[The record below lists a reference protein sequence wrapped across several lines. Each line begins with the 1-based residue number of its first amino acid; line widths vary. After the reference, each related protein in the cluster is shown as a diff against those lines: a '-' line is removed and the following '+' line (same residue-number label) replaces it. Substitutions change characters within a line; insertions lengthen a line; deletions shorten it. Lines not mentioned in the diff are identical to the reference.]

1 MQGLQLAKAYF
12 DAYGRTLIEG
22 PLAPYQSVLAAGLV
36 GEGSD
41 CFGFDDA
48 ISQDHD
54 FGPGFCLWLPDALYQ
69 EVGRNLQAEYDRLPR
84 TFMGYERMVS
94 NYGGGRVGV
103 MSLEGFYERFTG
115 LKHPPTDAMEWLRIP
130 EDFLATATNGAVFY
144 DPSGIFTA
152 WRNHLLNFYPDDVM
166 RKKLAAKCAV
176 MEKSG
181 QYNYPRCLKR
191 GDVVAASFACSEFI
205 QAAFGALYLLNG
217 EYMPYYKWWVRGSER
232 FTVLREAVVKLQ
244 ALAAL
249 ADTERD
255 GLEKTAL
262 IESVC
267 ADVANYLCDWGY
279 TNTREA
285 FLQVQGEA
293 LMASIRDA
301 RLKGLHILVD
311 R

>member
-1 MQGLQLAKAYF
+1 MQGLALAKAYF

-22 PLAPYQSVLAAGLV
+22 PLAQYQSLLAAGLV
-36 GEGSD
+36 GEGSE

-69 EVGRNLQAEYDRLPR
+69 EVGRSLQAEYDRLPR
-84 TFMGYERMVS
+84 TFMGYERLVS
-94 NYGGGRVGV
+94 AYGGGRVGV

-115 LKHPPTDAMEWLRIP
+115 LTHPPTDAVEWLRIP

-152 WRNHLLNFYPDDVM
+152 WRNHLLNFYPDDVV

-176 MEKSG
+176 MAKSG
-181 QYNYPRCLKR
+181 QYNYSRCLKR
-191 GDVVAASFACSEFI
+191 GDMVAATLACSEFL

-217 EYMPYYKWWVRGSER
+217 EYMPYYKWLVRGTER
-232 FTVLREAVVKLQ
+232 FTVLQDTARKLQ
-244 ALAAL
+244 ALVMKPEGA
-249 ADTERD
+249 
-255 GLEKTAL
+255 EKQQL

-267 ADVANYLCDWGY
+267 VDVANYLHDWGY

-285 FLQVQGEA
+285 FLQIQGEA
-293 LMASIRDA
+293 LMESIRDV

>member
-1 MQGLQLAKAYF
+1 
-12 DAYGRTLIEG
+12 
-22 PLAPYQSVLAAGLV
+22 
-36 GEGSD
+36 
-41 CFGFDDA
+41 
-48 ISQDHD
+48 
-54 FGPGFCLWLPDALYQ
+54 
-69 EVGRNLQAEYDRLPR
+69 
-84 TFMGYERMVS
+84 
-94 NYGGGRVGV
+94 
-103 MSLEGFYERFTG
+103 
-115 LKHPPTDAMEWLRIP
+115 
-130 EDFLATATNGAVFY
+130 
-144 DPSGIFTA
+144 
-152 WRNHLLNFYPDDVM
+152 M

-176 MEKSG
+176 MAKSG